1 MSTITKN
8 IILTFKPKAVTKSL
22 LSPLAPRAREVIV
35 GRFGLGTT
43 PERRTLDSIG
53 QDYGITRERVR
64 QIENVALAA
73 IKKSDAFKNSRGVFD
88 ELHGHL
94 DRLGGIVAEEDFLN
108 TAAKDEG
115 LQNHIH
121 LYLVLG
127 DQFNKHKEDDHF
139 AARWSVDHKTA
150 ARVHDA
156 LLSLYEEVDES
167 DLIPEKEIVDRFLAR
182 VEAPAHHKNPDTARR
197 WLALSKV
204 LGKNAL
210 GDWGKMES
218 PNISARGIRD
228 YAFLIIRRHGSPMHF
243 TEVAKAI
250 TETFGKKAHVAT
262 CHNELIKDSRFVL
275 VGRGLYVL
283 SEWGYMGGVVRDVIS
298 NLLKNEG
305 PMTRQE
311 IVDRVMKERYVKEN
325 TIVVNLQ
332 NGKHFQKDQKGL
344 YSVAA

>member
-1 MSTITKN
+1 MSTITPS
-8 IILTFKPKAVTKSL
+8 ITISFKPKQVTRSL
-22 LSPLAPRAREVIV
+22 LSPLSPRAREVIM
-35 GRFGLGTT
+35 GRFGLGT
-43 PERRTLDSIG
+43 ESSRRTLDAIG

-64 QIENVALAA
+64 QIENVALIA
-73 IKKSDAFKNSRGVFD
+73 IKKSDAYKNARPVFD

-94 DRLGGIVAEEDFLN
+94 DGLGGIVAEEDFLSL
-108 TAAKDEG
+108 AARDEG
-115 LQNHIH
+115 SQNHIH
-121 LYLVLG
+121 FYLVLG

-139 AARWSVDHKTA
+139 ESRWSVDHKQS

-156 LLSLYEEVDES
+156 LLSLHEEVDMN
-167 DLIPEKEIVDRFLAR
+167 DLIPESEIIARFLAR

-197 WLALSKV
+197 WLSISKV

-210 GDWGKMES
+210 GDWGRMES

-228 YAFLIIRRHGSPMHF
+228 YAFLVIRKHGSPMHF

-250 TETFGKKAHVAT
+250 TNTFGKKAHVAT

-283 SEWGYMGGVVRDVIS
+283 SEWGYMGGVVRDVITD
-298 NLLKNEG
+298 LLKSEG
-305 PMTRQE
+305 PMTREE

-332 NGKHFQKDQKGL
+332 NGKHFAKDKKGR
-344 YSVAA
+344 YSAA